1 MGILNFFTKSFA
13 IFLRLLVKHNAL
25 ELQFFPSKQFF
36 RNVEEFGA
44 KEYFTD
50 HQTANTIQLFVAITG
65 SFFWSIL
72 LLNKLQRRGIPSW
85 VVDKCSHLFSKKYM
99 DYMTQP
105 LSSAAINFFFT
116 GNQQILLYQEMQ
128 IYIAFWN
135 IISNFFTLFES
146 LKIVLINMVTIL
158 MISAKMANPGL
169 LKIKVLWNIGYGV
182 IIYFR
187 DVTNKLFSGE
197 SIYIVDVVMW
207 PKFGNSSISTS
218 NRMASSAINDK
229 FDEW

>member
-1 MGILNFFTKSFA
+1 
-13 IFLRLLVKHNAL
+13 
-25 ELQFFPSKQFF
+25 
-36 RNVEEFGA
+36 
-44 KEYFTD
+44 
-50 HQTANTIQLFVAITG
+50 
-65 SFFWSIL
+65 
-72 LLNKLQRRGIPSW
+72 
-85 VVDKCSHLFSKKYM
+85 
-99 DYMTQP
+99 
-105 LSSAAINFFFT
+105 
-116 GNQQILLYQEMQ
+116 MQ

-197 SIYIVDVVMW
+197 SMYIVDVVMW